1 MKRKLMMLVAAI
13 AVGTGAWA
21 QDTPMVTLQNDTE
34 TKVFYGSD
42 SFKDAME
49 VANHGDVVTLSS
61 GIFNAPVITKAV
73 AIFGAGGNVAND
85 TIDTGLTQIN
95 GDMSIQI
102 DSTATG
108 FYLEGVF
115 CSVNE
120 VWVEKPLK
128 SASFVKCRFNNIN
141 FNKNDSVHTMVNSEM
156 VYFYQCRIAG
166 WLEPGEC
173 NAMTVYNSVINNV
186 GMNTES
192 SSVIFQNSLLF
203 YVYKDLMNAR
213 FENSYIYR
221 LLLEPYEGAWHRGTS
236 SSASN
241 LSSTCSAFNS
251 LADINYWSDMA
262 VHTGCWSGTSLSFVE
277 GSSSQYSDTDSYE
290 LTDASKA
297 DYIGTDGKPIGLYG
311 GDYPYNTIPSVPYV
325 VKKEIATKSE
335 NGKLKV
341 SIKVA
346 VPGSNL

>member
-1 MKRKLMMLVAAI
+1 MMLVAAI

-95 GDMSIQI
+95 GDMYIQI

-115 CSVNE
+115 CNDNE

-128 SASFVKCRFNNIN
+128 SASFVKCRFNSIN

-192 SSVIFQNSLLF
+192 STIIFQNSLLF
-203 YVYKDLMNAR
+203 GVHYDLKNAR
-213 FENSYIYR
+213 FENSYIYI
-221 LLLEPYEGAWHRGTS
+221 LLTNSNGIWHPTTSTS
-236 SSASN
+236 SSN

-251 LADINYWSDMA
+251 VACDAYWDDMA
-262 VHTGCWSGTSLSFVE
+262 VQTGCWKDMYFNFFVE
-277 GSSSQYSDTDSYE
+277 GSYAKYSDTDSYE
-290 LTDASKA
+290 LNDSYKTT
-297 DYIGTDGKPIGLYG
+297 YIGTDGKPIGLYG